1 MLDISMFC
9 KRRDKTVRAAR
20 WPTLSTMME
29 NIFIIVATVW
39 EPRPV
44 AGYIDMI
51 RSNQPT
57 SSSDFKYTLFR
68 KDNKIIDGGKS

>member
-9 KRRDKTVRAAR
+9 KTRDKTVRAAR

-39 EPRPV
+39 ETGPV
-44 AGYIDMI
+44 AGYIGMI
-51 RSNQPT
+51 CNQHLVHT
-57 SSSDFKYTLFR
+57 SSIYYSGKTL
-68 KDNKIIDGGKS
+68 I

>member
-9 KRRDKTVRAAR
+9 KTRDKTVRAAS

-39 EPRPV
+39 EPGPGPV
-44 AGYIDMI
+44 AGYIGMI

-57 SSSDFKYTLFR
+57 SSSQTSSIHYS
-68 KDNKIIDGGKS
+68 GKTIK

>member
-39 EPRPV
+39 EPGPV
-44 AGYIDMI
+44 AGYIGMI
-51 RSNQPT
+51 RNQPT
-57 SSSDFKYTLFR
+57 SSSDFKYTIQER
-68 KDNKIIDGGKS
+68 H